1 MTVSLGAPDG
11 SDQGPGSQPDGPAEP
26 SAYARQ
32 VPLPSAPEAVAA
44 ICPYLTSAGGSWR
57 QSTPSREHRCD
68 ALEPPAPQS
77 TEKQRRHCLSPD
89 HVDCPIF
96 RAARGARAATL
107 VTHGDAAALEVVDAA
122 RRPIARTSPILLEQ
136 PSLVDQA
143 VRLPF
148 DRGGGQVALVGLMIL
163 AFAVVAITRLSAG
176 TVAPA
181 GSPNPSSIAAVSPVP
196 SSTPTPTPSP
206 SAEPSASAAA
216 SAEPSVRTTYTVK
229 KGDTLSVIA
238 RRFSTTAAA
247 IRSLNHLTSS
257 TLHVGQVLKIPQPGG

>member
-11 SDQGPGSQPDGPAEP
+11 SDQRPGSQPEGPAEP
-26 SAYARQ
+26 SAPARH
-32 VPLPSAPEAVAA
+32 VPLPSAPEALAA

-57 QSTPSREHRCD
+57 QSTPSRDHRCG
-68 ALEPPAPQS
+68 AVEPPAPQS

-107 VTHGDAAALEVVDAA
+107 VPNGDAAALEVVDAA

-148 DRGGGQVALVGLMIL
+148 DRGGGQVALIGLMIL

-181 GSPNPSSIAAVSPVP
+181 GSPDPSSIAGVSPVP

-206 SAEPSASAAA
+206 SAEPSASASA
-216 SAEPSVRTTYTVK
+216 SAEPSYRTTYTVK
-229 KGDTLSVIA
+229 KGDTLSAIA
-238 RRFSTTAAA
+238 RRFKTTAAA
-247 IRSLNHLTSS
+247 LRTLNGLTSS
-257 TLHVGQVLKIPQPGG
+257 TLHAGQVLKIP